1 MMDIE
6 ILDQL
11 EYLLRILVAGCCG
24 AIIGYERESHMKSAG
39 IRTHLIVSMASAL
52 VMVVSKY
59 GFNDVIKIDGIGLD
73 PSRVASGAVTAIGF
87 LGAGVIFVR
96 KQNVSGITTSAGL
109 WATVGVGTAV
119 GAGMYLIGAVAAL
132 LVLLVHKILN
142 RKSRLVKEAMSE
154 QIVLVMSMEEDPE
167 KILSTI
173 FSMRHIDIIN
183 FKAKRLGDDNLEI
196 RAFVRY
202 PETYEIGDIMSLIK
216 EVPAIKSIEI

>member
-1 MMDIE
+1 MDIT

-24 AIIGYERESHMKSAG
+24 AVIGYERESHMKSAG
-39 IRTHLIVSMASAL
+39 IRTHLIVSVASAL

-109 WATVGVGTAV
+109 WATVGVGTAI

-132 LVLLVHKILN
+132 LVLLVHKVLN

-154 QIVLVMSMEEDPE
+154 QIVLVMRMDDNPEEL
-167 KILSTI
+167 LSSI
-173 FSMRHIDIIN
+173 FSTRHIDIIN
-183 FKAKRLGDDNLEI
+183 FKAKRLSEENLEI
-196 RAFVRY
+196 RLFVRY
-202 PETYEIGDIMSLIK
+202 PEAYEVSDVMNLVK
-216 EVPAIKSIEI
+216 EVPQIKSIEI